1 LKFPLIP
8 LKNITLIL
16 NMRALKKILLML
28 AFITLCQTSYSS
40 QNFTPAN
47 IKSGQYAIEDIII
60 ETAQSRLPEHEKLT
74 YSVRW
79 LGIPVGTITA
89 SIKGIKAINGR
100 MAYQLEVT
108 AKTNAFCSAI
118 YRIDDKFVSYMDT
131 ENFYTLRHE
140 VYRREGRYQKDA
152 ITDFDHENKKAY
164 YQHLPGDS
172 IKTIDVPYGVQ
183 DTLSAC
189 YYFRLLSLG
198 IGDKIEYSVYNN
210 EKIYQL
216 FGIIEAKDYIR
227 VPILGRKAA
236 FYVQPYAQIE
246 GEQVKKGRVGGYF
259 SADSKRIPL
268 LIAVQAPM
276 FTEITASLDSIDYG
290 QSGKY

>member
-1 LKFPLIP
+1 M
-8 LKNITLIL
+8 L
-16 NMRALKKILLML
+16 NMRALKKNILLL
-28 AFITLCQTSYSS
+28 VLITLCQNSYGS

-47 IKSGQYAIEDIII
+47 IKLGRYAVEDIII
-60 ETAQSRLPEHEKLT
+60 ETAQPKLPEYEKLI
-74 YSVRW
+74 YSVKW

-118 YRIDDKFVSYMDT
+118 YRIDDKFVSYMDI

-172 IKTIDVPYGVQ
+172 IEAIDIPYGVQ

-189 YYFRLLSLG
+189 YYFRLLSL
-198 IGDKIEYSVYNN
+198 DVENKIEYSVYNN
-210 EKIYQL
+210 ERIYQL
-216 FGIIEAKDYIR
+216 FGIIESKDYVR
-227 VPILGRKAA
+227 LPRMGRKAA
-236 FYVQPYAQIE
+236 FYIQPYAQIE

-259 SADSKRIPL
+259 SADSRRIPL
-268 LIAVQAPM
+268 LAVVQAPM
-276 FTEITASLDSIDYG
+276 FTEVTASLESIEYG
-290 QSGKY
+290 QTVKH